1 MAESATPELLLASHP
16 CGQCLT
22 TKNRIVPGK
31 RAAQIV
37 RDCRQTGNHFICHKS
52 AAGEIV
58 HCRGVHDRFGS
69 NAHRFAVAVGIPIRH
84 IDMDARENSGTAK
97 GNDA

>member
-1 MAESATPELLLASHP
+1 MAESAPPELLIAANP

-31 RAAQIV
+31 RAAAIV

-58 HCRGVHDRFGS
+58 HCRGVHGRCGS
-69 NAHRFAVAVGIPIRH
+69 NAHRFAVAVGIPVRE
-84 IDMDARENSGTAK
+84 IDMGARQEV
-97 GNDA
+97 DVVR

>member
-1 MAESATPELLLASHP
+1 MMSGDSTTLLLASHP

-22 TKNRIVPGK
+22 TKNRIVSGK
-31 RAAQIV
+31 RAAEIV
-37 RDCRQTGNHFICHKS
+37 RGCRQTGNHFICHKS
-52 AAGEIV
+52 GAGEIV

-69 NAHRFAVAVGIPIRH
+69 NVHRFAVAVGIQIRQ
-84 IDMDARENSGTAK
+84 IDMDARENSGIAK

>member
-1 MAESATPELLLASHP
+1 MADPKTPELLLAAHP

-22 TKNRIVPGK
+22 TKNRIVSGK
-31 RAAQIV
+31 RAAEIV
-37 RDCRQTGNHFICHKS
+37 SGCRQDGNHFICHKS

-69 NAHRFAVAVGIPIRH
+69 NAHRFAVAFGIPVRQ
-84 IDMDARENSGTAK
+84 IDMDVRENSSTT
-97 GNDA
+97 NWSDA